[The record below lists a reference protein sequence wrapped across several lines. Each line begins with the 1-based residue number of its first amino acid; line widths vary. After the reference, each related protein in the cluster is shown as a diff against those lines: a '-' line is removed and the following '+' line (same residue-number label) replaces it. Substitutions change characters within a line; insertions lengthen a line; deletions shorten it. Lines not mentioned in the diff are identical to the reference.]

1 MPYIWY
7 APYMSVMYATVT
19 SKGQVTLPVELRREL
34 GIEAG
39 QTIGFRKEGGKA
51 VLEPAGDVQA
61 VRATLERAARRNGTW
76 GTTPDPSAVWRDE
89 VVRRH
94 GDA

>member
-1 MPYIWY
+1 
-7 APYMSVMYATVT
+7 MSVMYATVT

-34 GIEAG
+34 GIQPG
-39 QTIGFRKEGGKA
+39 QTIGFRQEGGRA

-61 VRATLERAARRNGTW
+61 VRTMLERAARRNGTW
-76 GTTPDPSAVWRDE
+76 GSTPDPSAVWQDA

-94 GDA
+94 ADA